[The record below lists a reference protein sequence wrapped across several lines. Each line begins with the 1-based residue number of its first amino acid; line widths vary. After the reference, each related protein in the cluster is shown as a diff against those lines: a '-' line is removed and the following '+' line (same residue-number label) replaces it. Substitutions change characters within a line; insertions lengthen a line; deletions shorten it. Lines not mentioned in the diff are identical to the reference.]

1 MEREEWWRQVARTR
15 PFEARTPTDVRA
27 ELVPEEEFGAIASI
41 VLVPGTRIW
50 AFFTEEARDKFL
62 SDVERGA
69 FRRRT

>member
-1 MEREEWWRQVARTR
+1 MDRLEWWRQALRTR
-15 PFEARTPTDVRA
+15 PFEARTRTDVRA
-27 ELVPEEEFGAIASI
+27 ELVPEEEFGAVASI
-41 VLVPGTRIW
+41 VLIPGVRNW